1 MGPRG
6 ARRVGLIYLD
16 SCIVIDAALSSGD
29 RGKAARRAIDQSNE
43 ERRFVTSPLVDLEC
57 LVRPLR
63 GGNRGRIN
71 AIRSALARFAHVN
84 ITPKTYELAAHFR
97 ARHGLKTPDAL
108 HFATASLN
116 GCTALW
122 TSDARLLRAMP
133 DFAVNPY
140 EAS

>member
-1 MGPRG
+1 M
-6 ARRVGLIYLD
+6 GLIYLD
-16 SCIVIDAALSSGD
+16 SCIVIDATLSAGEH
-29 RGKAARRAIDQSNE
+29 GQAARRAFREANQNQ
-43 ERRFVTSPLVDLEC
+43 RFVTSPLVDLEC

-63 GGNRGRIN
+63 SGNQGRIT
-71 AIRSALARFAHVN
+71 AIRSALARFAHLN
-84 ITPKTYELAAHFR
+84 ITPKTYELAAHLR
-97 ARHGLKTPDAL
+97 ALHGLKTPDAL

-116 GCTALW
+116 GCAALW